1 MEERFEG
8 MDDGQL
14 LTVLDRALDALT
26 RDRLRLADDAERL
39 QLVRRAVRVEGR
51 LRAWVSGVAASLE
64 ADQVAWRAQGVSAS
78 TWLADAVNLTHR
90 EASRMIAGGERHV
103 RLPVVGAAAR
113 SGRVLPGQADAITDV
128 LDRLGDELPAAE
140 LVRAQEL
147 MVGFAATHTSTELR
161 RLAGRLL
168 EVVAP
173 EVAEASEAER
183 LEREHR
189 QAMRVRHLTFTPDH
203 RGSVLIRGSLPVV
216 EAEPLVKIVG
226 AYAAAQRGLEALD
239 PAAEYVTPA
248 MRRADGLLAMVA
260 AHARGALAPSGG
272 GDRPRIV
279 ITLSYDKLAKTATDA
294 GLLSPLARQASDTP
308 APAGSPG
315 LAGRLVGSD
324 EPVAASVLR
333 RLLCDADLLPVVL
346 GGASQVLDVGRTQRL
361 VTPAIRAALEV
372 RDAGCVFP
380 GCDKPPAA
388 CHAHHLTP
396 WWNGGVTSLAN
407 LVLVCPHHH
416 GIVEPGHDPTADRW
430 QFRLRPDGV
439 PEILPPVRVD
449 PARRPRVH
457 ARFRSRA
464 C

>member
-1 MEERFEG
+1 MEGRFEG
-8 MDDGQL
+8 LRVGQML
-14 LTVLDRALDALT
+14 AVIDAALDALGG
-26 RDRLRLADDAERL
+26 DRLRLADDAERL
-39 QLVRRAVRVEGR
+39 EVLRAAVRVEAR
-51 LRAWVSGVAASLE
+51 LHAWVASLAAGLE
-64 ADQVAWRAQGVSAS
+64 ADQVVWRAHGTSTS
-78 TWLADAVNLTHR
+78 TWLAQAVNLTHR
-90 EASRMIAGGERHV
+90 EASRMITSGERQA
-103 RLPVVGAAAR
+103 RLPVVGAAALA
-113 SGRVLPGQADAITDV
+113 GDVLPGQAEAIGEV
-128 LDRLGDELPAAE
+128 LDRVGDELPGEE

-173 EVAEASEAER
+173 EVAEVSEAKR

-189 QAMRVRHLTFTPDH
+189 QAMRARFLTFTPDH
-203 RGSVLIRGSLPVV
+203 HGSVLIRGSLPVV
-216 EAEPLVKIVG
+216 DAEPLVRIVG
-226 AYAAAQRGLEALD
+226 AYASAQRGLDVLD
-239 PAAEYVTPA
+239 PAAGYVTPA

-260 AHARGALAPSGG
+260 HHAQGALAPSSG

-279 ITLSYDKLAKTATDA
+279 ITLSYDKLAKTAIDA
-294 GLLSPLARQASDTP
+294 GLLSPLGRTAVSTP

-315 LAGRLVGSD
+315 LAGRLVGTD

-396 WWNGGVTSLAN
+396 WWNGGATSLAN

-430 QFRLRPDGV
+430 QLRLRPDGV
-439 PEILPPVRVD
+439 PEVLPPVRVD
-449 PARRPRVH
+449 PVRRPRVH

-464 C
+464 G